1 MFRWG
6 KEAGA
11 IRRGAVPGRG
21 FWFGQEIHLEVDI
34 FPNGNTISTP
44 MADLPKQ
51 RAHLQ
56 IGTSS
61 GRIGAYEI
69 RRAQSSDVGEIASA
83 HRDSIQSLGPKFYSP
98 ELLEY
103 WQEGITGELYLKAM
117 EAGEVFFVA
126 VGEADGSRVVLGFA
140 SDYRVAGP
148 KHGTSVYVRGDSARR
163 GVGSALLAAAE
174 AHAVSNGATSLEIEA
189 SLAGA
194 AFYKASGFVEVGRGE
209 TRLTTGR
216 SIECV
221 FMRKDL
227 SLIG

>member
-148 KHGTSVYVRGDSARR
+148 KHGTSVYVPATRR
-163 GVGSALLAAAE
+163 DAALVRPFSQRQKPTPSRTGQRASKSRRRSLVPRSTRPADLWRLVAAKP
-174 AHAVSNGATSLEIEA
+174 G
-189 SLAGA
+189 
-194 AFYKASGFVEVGRGE
+194 
-209 TRLTTGR
+209 
-216 SIECV
+216 
-221 FMRKDL
+221 
-227 SLIG
+227 